1 MCANLDKW
9 SNSPTTLYT
18 YADYKRKLGHLFHWY
33 MESIRIRTNKQ
44 SCFSIMSAY
53 DSLIIKPT
61 NSSID
66 DQNGSQCQEL
76 VLSIDGYAKFLLD
89 GGIPPL

>member
-1 MCANLDKW
+1 
-9 SNSPTTLYT
+9 
-18 YADYKRKLGHLFHWY
+18 
-33 MESIRIRTNKQ
+33 
-44 SCFSIMSAY
+44 MSAY

-66 DQNGSQCQEL
+66 DENGSQCQEL